1 MITEKEAFAEILAR
15 AKQLVMESFE
25 FDKAFSI
32 MRAVSFGW
40 AKNDFLGGGIEGGD
54 YARRALED
62 LIDHAIETALD
73 LLEDGKPWG
82 SCWTSSAGF
91 IVFVFDSGIIQA
103 HMSLV
108 NSDSYD
114 YDELLPL
121 YEQLDIA
128 RGNSLQPRD
137 SCEYG
142 GKQRRIL
149 MLNE

>member
-1 MITEKEAFAEILAR
+1 MITEREAFAEILAR
-15 AKQLVMESFE
+15 AKPLVMESFE

-32 MRAVSFGW
+32 MRAVGFGW
-40 AKNDFLGGGIEGGD
+40 AQHDVLFAATDGAT
-54 YARRALED
+54 YAQQALEA
-62 LIDHAIETALD
+62 LIDNAINDALGFVEIGD
-73 LLEDGKPWG
+73 PWG
-82 SCWTSSAGF
+82 VTWTASAGF
-91 IVFVFDSGIIQA
+91 IVFVFDSGVIQA

-128 RGNSLQPRD
+128 RGNSPPPRD
-137 SCEYG
+137 SYEYG